1 MLRQPHAHH
10 RDLLAGATAQ
20 APPDAA
26 SGEDPDRHLMMKSHS
41 HRPEKPF
48 PCLLAP
54 QLAAVPVAPMM
65 PSPPKPY
72 RSSPHTG
79 PEITT
84 THRPPNCINSLTAQ
98 LTLAADLSVAR
109 PRPNPHSERA
119 APPNTCPFPRF

>member
-1 MLRQPHAHH
+1 
-10 RDLLAGATAQ
+10 
-20 APPDAA
+20 
-26 SGEDPDRHLMMKSHS
+26 MMKSHS

-79 PEITT
+79 PEITK

-98 LTLAADLSVAR
+98 LTLAADSAVAR
-109 PRPNPHSERA
+109 PRSYNPHSEHPGTA
-119 APPNTCPFPRF
+119 